1 MLSRLRL
8 TNFQSHRNTTLE
20 LGSFT
25 VIVGP
30 SSSGKSAVAR
40 ALRVLVSNSRGTSY
54 VSHGARSAR
63 IEGAFAQFEGD
74 PLDGQMRIAVER
86 GSGKSVYELQIAGDD
101 EVHTFTKCGTSVP
114 DMVSAAHDLG
124 DDEMWLAGQFDRPFL
139 LDENGSHIARV
150 LGDLTNVSM
159 IFAAVRECNRRA
171 SGAKTRLAS
180 RQADLDSVRLAVQDY
195 VDLPTKLAS
204 CAAAE
209 AALARV
215 SELDQRRSWLRVIC
229 DDVESASARAA
240 QLRLQLRSVPSIE
253 SLVTAESRR
262 SRLAELVRT
271 VEEVAARRSAIRLV
285 SVPEISPL
293 TVLAARRT
301 NLRTVLTELVRAEV
315 SRRQAVDLAER
326 ARTAAEEARD
336 RLGQALT
343 DAGMCPTC
351 GASSE
356 HARIDRVVSV

>member
-1 MLSRLRL
+1 
-8 TNFQSHRNTTLE
+8 
-20 LGSFT
+20 
-25 VIVGP
+25 
-30 SSSGKSAVAR
+30 
-40 ALRVLVSNSRGTSY
+40 
-54 VSHGARSAR
+54 
-63 IEGAFAQFEGD
+63 
-74 PLDGQMRIAVER
+74 MRIAVER

-101 EVHTFTKCGTSVP
+101 EVHTFTKCGTNVP

-171 SGAKTRLAS
+171 SGAKTRLTS
-180 RQADLDSVRLAVQDY
+180 RQADLEKVRESIQEY
-195 VDLPTKLAS
+195 VDLPLKLAA

-209 AALARV
+209 AAVVRA
-215 SELDQRRSWLRVIC
+215 SELDQRRILLRMIC
-229 DDVESASARAA
+229 EDAERSHNRALHARLH
-240 QLRLQLRSVPSIE
+240 LRPVPRIE
-253 SLVTAESRR
+253 SLVTSESRR

-271 VEEVAARRSAIRLV
+271 VVDVAERRSAIRLV
-285 SVPEISPL
+285 SVPDVSPL
-293 TVLAARRT
+293 TALAARRT
-301 NLRTVLTELVRAEV
+301 HLRTVLTELGQAEV
-315 SRRQAVDLAER
+315 SRRQAIELAAR

-356 HARIDRVVSV
+356 HARLDHVVSVS